1 MTVNRYLFQSPSSS
15 QVQVGRPDPSVKQDD
30 KSSSSSTNNS
40 QQLNTSSQKTQPV
53 HPTQVDTANTV
64 QNISPVVGDTPL
76 LDVYA

>member
-30 KSSSSSTNNS
+30 ASSTSSS
-40 QQLNTSSQKTQPV
+40 QQLDTSSKKTQPV
-53 HPTQVDTANTV
+53 HETQVQSADTL
-64 QNISPVVGDTPL
+64 QNVSVDVSEAPL